1 MGSAVLEGKL
11 IKRRRF
17 TLPPI
22 VKKLR
27 ESFLSH
33 MSRIFIGVFNRKM
46 KLIASNTLKTLGF
59 TDSSVLIVK
68 IRLK

>member
-22 VKKLR
+22 VKKFR
-27 ESFLSH
+27 GTLSQPNV
-33 MSRIFIGVFNRKM
+33 SNIIGVFNRKM
-46 KLIASNTLKTLGF
+46 KLIASNTLKTRGL